1 MKKYFSLLAAAML
14 TFGFT
19 ACEDVP
25 APYVNPNDS
34 VVAPSDPST
43 PGNTDVIVEEA
54 FATSLG
60 SFQNFT
66 VSGEGS
72 WIIDY
77 STAKATGYDNTS
89 KVTTAGT
96 YLLVSKQLDLTEVT
110 EAFVTYEY
118 ILCYNK
124 GKDNQRFV
132 ITTDVDKPVA
142 EATWVTLNND
152 HFDNMNLP
160 EEEKGEK
167 WSKFSTATFNIPAEY
182 MGKVVK
188 VAFYYNT
195 NATSGSTWEV
205 KNFSMKKGSVAAE
218 EQPVVG
224 EQKLPYKEAFSST
237 LGTFTSQTVSG
248 QGAWIID
255 YQTAKAT
262 GYDNATQVT
271 TAGTYYL
278 VSAVVD
284 LEGVSAAH
292 IAYEYI
298 LRYNA
303 GDENQQ
309 LFITTDI
316 DKDAKDAAW
325 TLLKKDHTEGTDWT
339 TFATADVAVPADFL
353 GKKVRVAFLYNA
365 PADDCSTWEV
375 KNFSMSE
382 GAPGDAPT
390 GGDVVGD
397 LTSFNGDFETW
408 VDGLPNNW
416 KTASTAGNASLSQS
430 TDAHGGSYSVRV
442 GGTNSANKRIGYKE
456 MTLKAGTYTMKFYA
470 KAATATG
477 ASVRPGYTPVDDANK
492 VGSYVYG
499 DYTNNISSTE
509 WVEVTHEFTL
519 AADTRLSLVIM
530 NSKNPGADVLI
541 DDFTLT
547 TNDGGI
553 LDGGAT
559 DTPDTPE
566 QGGDA
571 PEVPSTGSEIQNGD
585 FELWDG
591 ATPLYWKSKS
601 TASSATLSQ
610 STDARGG
617 QYAVCVQANSASNKR
632 LAYQETTLA
641 AGTYTMS
648 FYAKAATSAVSSV
661 RPGYVPMKA
670 DGTADSSN
678 YKYGDYVND
687 IPGEWTLVTHTFTL
701 DAETTL
707 CLVIMNPKTSSS
719 HTASDVLIDDFT
731 LVKQ

>member
-25 APYVNPNDS
+25 APYMNPND
-34 VVAPSDPST
+34 AAQGPST
-43 PGNTDVIVEEA
+43 PENEDIIVSES

-66 VSGEGS
+66 ISGEGA
-72 WIIDY
+72 WVIDY
-77 STAKATGYDNTS
+77 STAKAAGYDNQTQT
-89 KVTTAGT
+89 TTAGT

-110 EAFVTYEY
+110 EAHVTYDY
-118 ILCYNK
+118 ILRYNK

-132 ITTDVDKPVA
+132 ITTDVDKTAA

-152 HFDNMNLP
+152 HIEGAD
-160 EEEKGEK
+160 
-167 WSKFSTATFNIPAEY
+167 WSTFSNASFNIPAEY
-182 MGKVVK
+182 LGKVVK

-205 KNFSMKKGSVAAE
+205 KNFSIKKGSVAAE
-218 EQPVVG
+218 EQPEVG
-224 EQKLPYKEAFSST
+224 EQKLPYKEAFSSK

-262 GYDNATQVT
+262 GYDNATQIT

-278 VSAVVD
+278 VSAVIN
-284 LEGVSAAH
+284 LEGVTAAH

-309 LFITTDI
+309 LFITTDV
-316 DKDAKDAAW
+316 DKEAKDAAW
-325 TLLKKDHTEGTDWT
+325 TLLKKDHTEGSDWT
-339 TFATADVAVPADFL
+339 TFATADVAVPAEFL

-375 KNFSMSE
+375 KNFCISE
-382 GAPGDAPT
+382 GAPGDAPA
-390 GGDVVGD
+390 GDETVGD

-408 VDGLPNNW
+408 VNGLPNNW

-430 TDAHGGSYSVRV
+430 TDAHSGSFSVCV
-442 GGTNSANKRIGYKE
+442 GGTTASNKRIGYKE

-470 KAATATG
+470 KAATSTG
-477 ASVRPGYTPVDDANK
+477 ASVRPGYTPVDASNK
-492 VGSYVYG
+492 AGTYVYAAE
-499 DYTNNISSTE
+499 YVNNISNTE
-509 WVEVTHEFTL
+509 WTEVTHEFTL

-553 LDGGAT
+553 LDGGTT

-566 QGGDA
+566 EPEQGGDTPTL
-571 PEVPSTGSEIQNGD
+571 PEGSSEILNGD

-591 ATPLYWKSKS
+591 STPLYWKSKS
-601 TASSATLSQ
+601 TASNATLSQ

-617 QYAVCVQANSASNKR
+617 QYAVCVQGNTAANKR
-632 LAYQETTLA
+632 LAYQEMKLA

-648 FYAKAATSAVSSV
+648 FYAKAATDAVSSV

-670 DGTADSSN
+670 DGSIDSSN
-678 YKYGDYVND
+678 YKYGSYTND
-687 IPGEWTLVTHTFTL
+687 IPAEWTLITHEFTL
-701 DAETTL
+701 ASETTI
-707 CLVIMNPKTSSS
+707 CLVIMNPKTTAA

-731 LVKQ
+731 FVKQ

>member
-1 MKKYFSLLAAAML
+1 MKKYFSLLAAALL
-14 TFGFT
+14 TFGYT

-34 VVAPSDPST
+34 VVDPNDPSA
-43 PGNTDVIVEEA
+43 GNADVIVEEA
-54 FATSLG
+54 FATTLG

-66 VSGEGS
+66 ISGEGS
-72 WIIDY
+72 WTIDY
-77 STAKATGYDNTS
+77 STAKATGYDNS
-89 KVTTAGT
+89 SQVTTAGT
-96 YLLVSKQLDLTEVT
+96 YLLVSKQLDLTDVT
-110 EAFVTYEY
+110 EACVTYDY
-118 ILCYNK
+118 ILRYNK

-132 ITTDVDKPVA
+132 ITTDVEKTAA

-152 HFDNMNLP
+152 HIEGAD
-160 EEEKGEK
+160 
-167 WSKFSTATFNIPAEY
+167 WSTFSTASFNIPAEY

-218 EQPVVG
+218 DQPEVG
-224 EQKLPYKEAFSST
+224 EQKLPYKEAFSSKF
-237 LGTFTSQTVSG
+237 GTFTSQTVSG

-278 VSAVVD
+278 VSAVIN
-284 LEGVSAAH
+284 LEGVTAAH
-292 IAYEYI
+292 ITYDYI

-316 DKDAKDAAW
+316 DKEAKDATW
-325 TLLKKDHTEGTDWT
+325 TLLKKDHTEGADWT
-339 TFATADVAVPADFL
+339 TFATADVAVPAEFL
-353 GKKVRVAFLYNA
+353 GKKVRVSFLYNA
-365 PADDCSTWEV
+365 PAESCSTWEV
-375 KNFSMSE
+375 KNFCISE
-382 GAPGDAPT
+382 GAPGDAPA
-390 GGDVVGD
+390 GDDTVGD

-408 VDGLPNNW
+408 VNGLPNNW
-416 KTASTAGNASLSQS
+416 KSASTASSASLSQS
-430 TDAHGGSYSVRV
+430 TDAHSGSYSVCV
-442 GGTNSANKRIGYKE
+442 GGTSSANKRIAYKE
-456 MTLKAGTYTMKFYA
+456 LTLKAGTYTMTFYA
-470 KAATATG
+470 KAATSTG
-477 ASVRPGYTPVDDANK
+477 ASVRPGYTPVDAANK
-492 VGSYVYG
+492 AGTYVYG
-499 DYTNNISSTE
+499 DYTNNLSSTE
-509 WVEVTHEFTL
+509 WTEVTHEFTL

-547 TNDGGI
+547 TTDGGI

-559 DTPDTPE
+559 DTPDAPE
-566 QGGDA
+566 QGGDT
-571 PEVPSTGSEIQNGD
+571 PEVPSTGSEVQNGD

-601 TASSATLSQ
+601 TASNATLSQ
-610 STDARGG
+610 STDAHGG
-617 QYAVCVQANSASNKR
+617 QYAVCVQGNASANKR
-632 LAYQETTLA
+632 LAYQEMTLA
-641 AGTYTMS
+641 AGSYTMS
-648 FYAKAATSAVSSV
+648 FYAKAASADAVSSV

-670 DGTADSSN
+670 DGSIDSSN
-678 YKYGDYVND
+678 YKYGDYTND
-687 IPGEWTLVTHTFTL
+687 IPAEWTLITHSFTL
-701 DAETTL
+701 EAETTI
-707 CLVIMNPKTSSS
+707 CLVIMNPKTTSG
-719 HTASDVLIDDFT
+719 HVASDVLIDDFT

>member
-1 MKKYFSLLAAAML
+1 MKKYLSLLAAAML

-19 ACEDVP
+19 ACEDIP

-34 VVAPSDPST
+34 VVDPNDPST
-43 PGNTDVIVEEA
+43 PGNPDIIVEEA

-77 STAKATGYDNTS
+77 STAKAAGYDNTS

-110 EAFVTYEY
+110 EAFVTYDY
-118 ILCYNK
+118 ILRYNK

-132 ITTDVDKPVA
+132 ITTDVDKSVA
-142 EATWVTLNND
+142 EANWVTLNNEHMEGAD
-152 HFDNMNLP
+152 WTTFAN
-160 EEEKGEK
+160 
-167 WSKFSTATFNIPAEY
+167 AAFNIPAEY

-195 NATSGSTWEV
+195 NNVSGSTWEV

-218 EQPVVG
+218 EPTPVG
-224 EQKLPYKEAFSST
+224 DQKLPYKEAFAST
-237 LGTFTSQTVSG
+237 LGTFTSETVSG

-262 GYDNATQVT
+262 GYDNASATT

-278 VSAVVD
+278 KSAVID
-284 LEGVSAAH
+284 LEGVTAAH
-292 IAYEYI
+292 IMYDYI
-298 LRYNA
+298 LRYNVA
-303 GDENQQ
+303 DENQQ
-309 LFITTDI
+309 LFITTDV
-316 DKDAKDAAW
+316 DKSAKEATW
-325 TLLKKDHTEGTDWT
+325 TLLKKDHTEGADWT
-339 TFATADVAVPADFL
+339 TFANADVAVPAEFL

-365 PADDCSTWEV
+365 AADDCSTWEV
-375 KNFSMSE
+375 KNFNMSE
-382 GAPGDAPT
+382 GAPGEAPS

-416 KTASTAGNASLSQS
+416 KTASTAGNAALSQS
-430 TDAHGGSYSVRV
+430 TDAHSGSYSVRV

-477 ASVRPGYTPVDDANK
+477 GSVRPGYTPVDASNK
-492 VGSYVYG
+492 AGSYVYG
-499 DYTNNISSTE
+499 DYVNDLKTTE
-509 WVEVTHEFTL
+509 WTEVNHTFTL
-519 AADTRLSLVIM
+519 DADTRLALVIM

-541 DDFTLT
+541 DDFTLET
-547 TNDGGI
+547 ADGGI
-553 LDGGAT
+553 LDGGET
-559 DTPDTPE
+559 PETPDTPE
-566 QGGDA
+566 EPGQGGDT
-571 PEVPSTGSEIQNGD
+571 PEVPEGTSELLNGGFEEWNGS
-585 FELWDG
+585 
-591 ATPLYWKSKS
+591 TPLYWKSKS

-610 STDARGG
+610 STDARSG
-617 QYAVCVQANSASNKR
+617 QYAVCVQANTASNKR
-632 LAYQETTLA
+632 LAYQEMTLA

-648 FYAKAATSAVSSV
+648 FYAKAATDAVSSV

-670 DGTADSSN
+670 DGSADSSN

-687 IPGEWTLVTHTFTL
+687 IPGEWTLVTHEFTL
-701 DAETTL
+701 AAETTI
-707 CLVIMNPKTSSS
+707 CLVVMNPKTSSS

>member
-1 MKKYFSLLAAAML
+1 
-14 TFGFT
+14 
-19 ACEDVP
+19 
-25 APYVNPNDS
+25 
-34 VVAPSDPST
+34 
-43 PGNTDVIVEEA
+43 
-54 FATSLG
+54 
-60 SFQNFT
+60 
-66 VSGEGS
+66 
-72 WIIDY
+72 
-77 STAKATGYDNTS
+77 
-89 KVTTAGT
+89 
-96 YLLVSKQLDLTEVT
+96 
-110 EAFVTYEY
+110 
-118 ILCYNK
+118 
-124 GKDNQRFV
+124 
-132 ITTDVDKPVA
+132 
-142 EATWVTLNND
+142 
-152 HFDNMNLP
+152 
-160 EEEKGEK
+160 
-167 WSKFSTATFNIPAEY
+167 

-224 EQKLPYKEAFSST
+224 DQKLPYKEAFSST

-298 LRYNA
+298 LRYNV

-316 DKDAKDAAW
+316 DKDAKEATW
-325 TLLKKDHTEGTDWT
+325 TLLKKDHTEGTDWA
-339 TFATADVAVPADFL
+339 TFAFADVAVPAEFL

-365 PADDCSTWEV
+365 PAESCSTWEI
-375 KNFSMSE
+375 KNFSFSE
-382 GAPGDAPT
+382 GAPGDAPA
-390 GGDVVGD
+390 GGEVEGDVNA
-397 LTSFNGDFETW
+397 FNGDFETW

-430 TDAHGGSYSVRV
+430 TDAHSGNYSVRV

-456 MTLKAGTYTMKFYA
+456 MTLKAGTYTMTFYA

-477 ASVRPGYTPVDDANK
+477 ASVRPGYTPVNDANT

-499 DYTNNISSTE
+499 DYTNNLSSTE
-509 WVEVTHEFTL
+509 WTEVTHEFTL

-547 TNDGGI
+547 TADGGI

-559 DTPDTPE
+559 DTPEAPE

-585 FELWDG
+585 FELWNG
-591 ATPLYWKSKS
+591 ATPLYWQSKS

-617 QYAVCVQANSASNKR
+617 QYAVCVQGNSASNKR

-648 FYAKAATSAVSSV
+648 FYAKAATDAVSSV

-678 YKYGDYVND
+678 YKYGSYVND
-687 IPGEWTLVTHTFTL
+687 IPSEWTLVTHTFTL
-701 DAETTL
+701 DAETTI

>member
-25 APYVNPNDS
+25 APYTNPNDS
-34 VVAPSDPST
+34 AEAPST
-43 PGNTDVIVEEA
+43 PENEDIIVEES

-66 VSGEGS
+66 TSGEGS

-110 EAFVTYEY
+110 EAFVTYDY
-118 ILCYNK
+118 ILRYNK

-132 ITTDVDKPVA
+132 ITTEVDKPVG
-142 EATWVTLNND
+142 EATWVTLKDD
-152 HFDNMNLP
+152 HIEGADW
-160 EEEKGEK
+160 ET
-167 WSKFSTATFNIPAEY
+167 FSTATVNIPAEY
-182 MGKVVK
+182 IGKVVK

-195 NATSGSTWEV
+195 NNVSGSTWEV

-218 EQPVVG
+218 EPTPVG
-224 EQKLPYKEAFSST
+224 DQKLPYKEAFAST
-237 LGTFTSQTVSG
+237 LGTFTSETVSG

-262 GYDNATQVT
+262 GYDNATQIT

-278 VSAVVD
+278 VSAVID
-284 LEGVSAAH
+284 LEGVTAAH
-292 IAYEYI
+292 ISYDYI
-298 LRYNA
+298 LRYNVA
-303 GDENQQ
+303 DENQQ

-316 DKDAKDAAW
+316 DKSAKEAAW
-325 TLLKKDHTEGTDWT
+325 TLLKKDHTEGADWT
-339 TFATADVAVPADFL
+339 TFANADVAVPAEFL

-365 PADDCSTWEV
+365 AADDCSTWEV
-375 KNFSMSE
+375 KNFNMSE
-382 GAPGDAPT
+382 GAPGEAPS

-416 KTASTAGNASLSQS
+416 KTASTAGNAALSQS
-430 TDAHGGSYSVRV
+430 TDAHSGSYSVRV

-477 ASVRPGYTPVDDANK
+477 GSVRPGYTPVDAANK
-492 VGSYVYG
+492 VGSYMYG
-499 DYTNNISSTE
+499 DYVNDLSSTE
-509 WVEVTHEFTL
+509 WTEVNHTFTL
-519 AADTRLSLVIM
+519 DADTRLALVIM

-553 LDGGAT
+553 LDGGTT

-566 QGGDA
+566 EPEQGGDTPTL
-571 PEVPSTGSEIQNGD
+571 PEGSSEILNGD
-585 FELWDG
+585 FELWNG
-591 ATPLYWKSKS
+591 STPLYWKSAS

-610 STDARGG
+610 STDARSG
-617 QYAVCVQANSASNKR
+617 QYSVCVQANTASNKR
-632 LAYQETTLA
+632 LAYQEMTLA

-648 FYAKAATSAVSSV
+648 FYAKSATDAVSSV

-670 DGTADSSN
+670 DGSADSSN
-678 YKYGDYVND
+678 YKYGDYVNN
-687 IPGEWTLVTHTFTL
+687 IPGEWTLVTHEFTL
-701 DAETTL
+701 AAETTI
-707 CLVIMNPKTSSS
+707 CLVVMNPKSSAA

-731 LVKQ
+731 FVKH

>member
-34 VVAPSDPST
+34 VVDPSDPST

-96 YLLVSKQLDLTEVT
+96 YLLVSKQLDLTNVT
-110 EAFVTYEY
+110 EAYVTYEY
-118 ILCYNK
+118 ILRYNK

-132 ITTDVDKPVA
+132 ITTDVEKSVG
-142 EATWVTLNND
+142 EATWVTLNNEHVEGAD
-152 HFDNMNLP
+152 
-160 EEEKGEK
+160 
-167 WSKFSTATFNIPAEY
+167 WSTFSTASFNIPAEY
-182 MGKVVK
+182 LGKVVK

-224 EQKLPYKEAFSST
+224 DQKLPYKEAFSST

-325 TLLKKDHTEGTDWT
+325 TLLKKDHTEGTDWA

-382 GAPGDAPT
+382 GVPGDAPT

-430 TDAHGGSYSVRV
+430 TDAHSGSYSVRV

-477 ASVRPGYTPVDDANK
+477 ASVRPGYTPVDANNK

-499 DYTNNISSTE
+499 DYTNNISSSE
-509 WVEVTHEFTL
+509 WTEVTHEFTL

-553 LDGGAT
+553 LDGGT
-559 DTPDTPE
+559 TETPDTPE
-566 QGGDA
+566 EPEQGGDT
-571 PEVPSTGSEIQNGD
+571 PETPAGSSEVLNGD
-585 FELWDG
+585 FELWNG
-591 ATPLYWKSKS
+591 STPLYWKSTS
-601 TASSATLSQ
+601 SASSATLSQ
-610 STDARGG
+610 SIDAHGG
-617 QYAVCVQANSASNKR
+617 QYAVCVQGNAAANKR

-648 FYAKAATSAVSSV
+648 FYAKAVDEAVSSV

-670 DGTADSSN
+670 DGSIDSSN
-678 YKYGDYVND
+678 YKYGSYTND
-687 IPGEWTLVTHTFTL
+687 IPATWTLITHTFTL
-701 DAETTL
+701 DTETTL

>member
-34 VVAPSDPST
+34 VVDPSDPST

-54 FATSLG
+54 FATTLG
-60 SFQNFT
+60 SFQNVT
-66 VSGEGS
+66 ISGEGS

-77 STAKATGYDNTS
+77 STAKATGYDNTT
-89 KVTTAGT
+89 KETTAGT
-96 YLLVSKQLDLTEVT
+96 YLLVSKQLDLTDVT
-110 EAFVTYEY
+110 EAYVTYEY
-118 ILCYNK
+118 ILRYNK

-132 ITTDVDKPVA
+132 ITTDVEKSVG
-142 EATWVTLNND
+142 EATWVTLNNEHIEGAD
-152 HFDNMNLP
+152 
-160 EEEKGEK
+160 
-167 WSKFSTATFNIPAEY
+167 WSTFSTASFNIPAEY

-224 EQKLPYKEAFSST
+224 DQKLPYKEAFSST

-278 VSAVVD
+278 VSAVIN
-284 LEGVSAAH
+284 LEGVTAAH
-292 IAYEYI
+292 ITYDYI

-316 DKDAKDAAW
+316 DKEAKDATW
-325 TLLKKDHTEGTDWT
+325 TLLKKDHTEGADWT
-339 TFATADVAVPADFL
+339 TFATADVAVPAEFL
-353 GKKVRVAFLYNA
+353 GKKVRVSFLYNA
-365 PADDCSTWEV
+365 PAESCSTWEV
-375 KNFSMSE
+375 KNFCISE
-382 GAPGDAPT
+382 GAPGDAPA
-390 GGDVVGD
+390 GDDTVGD

-408 VDGLPNNW
+408 VNGLPNNW
-416 KTASTAGNASLSQS
+416 KSASTASSASLSQS
-430 TDAHGGSYSVRV
+430 TDAHSGSYSVCV
-442 GGTNSANKRIGYKE
+442 GGTSSANKRIAYKE
-456 MTLKAGTYTMKFYA
+456 LTLKAGTYTMTFYA
-470 KAATATG
+470 KAATSTG
-477 ASVRPGYTPVDDANK
+477 ASVRPGYTPVDAANK
-492 VGSYVYG
+492 AGTYVYG
-499 DYTNNISSTE
+499 DYTNNLSSTE
-509 WVEVTHEFTL
+509 WTEVTHEFTL

-547 TNDGGI
+547 TADGGI

-559 DTPDTPE
+559 DTPDAPE
-566 QGGDA
+566 QGGDT
-571 PEVPSTGSEIQNGD
+571 PEVPSTGSEVQNGD
-585 FELWDG
+585 FELWEG
-591 ATPLYWKSKS
+591 STPLYWKSKS
-601 TASSATLSQ
+601 TASNATLSQ
-610 STDARGG
+610 STDAHGG
-617 QYAVCVQANSASNKR
+617 QYAVCVQGNASANKR
-632 LAYQETTLA
+632 LAYQELKLE
-641 AGTYTMS
+641 AGSYTMS
-648 FYAKAATSAVSSV
+648 FYAKAASADAVSSV

-670 DGTADSSN
+670 DGSIDSSN
-678 YKYGDYVND
+678 YKYGDYTND
-687 IPGEWTLVTHTFTL
+687 IPAEWTLITHSFTL
-701 DAETTL
+701 EAETTI
-707 CLVIMNPKTSSS
+707 CLVIMKPKTSSS

>member
-19 ACEDVP
+19 ACEDIP
-25 APYVNPNDS
+25 APYTNPNDS
-34 VVAPSDPST
+34 AEAPSVPENEDI
-43 PGNTDVIVEEA
+43 IVEES

-66 VSGEGS
+66 TSGEGS

-110 EAFVTYEY
+110 EAFVTYDY
-118 ILCYNK
+118 ILRYNK

-132 ITTDVDKPVA
+132 ITTEVDKPVG
-142 EATWVTLNND
+142 EATWVTLKDD
-152 HFDNMNLP
+152 HIEGADW
-160 EEEKGEK
+160 ET
-167 WSKFSTATFNIPAEY
+167 FSTATVNIPAEY

-195 NATSGSTWEV
+195 NNVSGSTWEV

-218 EQPVVG
+218 EPTPVG
-224 EQKLPYKEAFSST
+224 DQKLPYKEAFAST
-237 LGTFTSQTVSG
+237 LGTFTSETVSG

-262 GYDNATQVT
+262 GYDNASATT

-278 VSAVVD
+278 KSAVID
-284 LEGVSAAH
+284 LEGVTAAH
-292 IAYEYI
+292 ISYDYI
-298 LRYNA
+298 LRYNVA
-303 GDENQQ
+303 DENQQ

-316 DKDAKDAAW
+316 DKSAKEAAW
-325 TLLKKDHTEGTDWT
+325 TLLKKDHTEGADWT
-339 TFATADVAVPADFL
+339 TFANADVAVPAEFL

-365 PADDCSTWEV
+365 AADDCSTWEV
-375 KNFSMSE
+375 KNFNMSE
-382 GAPGDAPT
+382 GAPGDAPS

-430 TDAHGGSYSVRV
+430 TDAHSGSYSVRV

-477 ASVRPGYTPVDDANK
+477 GSVRPGYTPVDAANK
-492 VGSYVYG
+492 VGSYMYG
-499 DYTNNISSTE
+499 DYVNDLSSTE
-509 WVEVTHEFTL
+509 WTEVNHTFTL
-519 AADTRLSLVIM
+519 DADTRLALVIM

-541 DDFTLT
+541 DDFTLET
-547 TNDGGI
+547 TDGGI
-553 LDGGAT
+553 LDGGET
-559 DTPDTPE
+559 PDTPDTPE
-566 QGGDA
+566 QGGDTPTL
-571 PEVPSTGSEIQNGD
+571 PEGSSEILNGD

-591 ATPLYWKSKS
+591 STPLYWKSKS

-610 STDARGG
+610 STDARSG
-617 QYAVCVQANSASNKR
+617 QYSVCVQANTASNKR
-632 LAYQETTLA
+632 LAYQEMTLA

-648 FYAKAATSAVSSV
+648 FYAKAATDAVSSV

-670 DGTADSSN
+670 DGSADSSN
-678 YKYGDYVND
+678 YKYGDYVNN
-687 IPGEWTLVTHTFTL
+687 IPGEWTLVTHEFTL
-701 DAETTL
+701 AAETTI
-707 CLVIMNPKTSSS
+707 CLVVMNPKSSAA

-731 LVKQ
+731 FVKH

>member
-1 MKKYFSLLAAAML
+1 MKKYFSLLAAALL

-34 VVAPSDPST
+34 VVDPNDPSA
-43 PGNTDVIVEEA
+43 GNADVIVEEA
-54 FATSLG
+54 FATTLG
-60 SFQNFT
+60 SFQNVT
-66 VSGEGS
+66 ISGEGS
-72 WIIDY
+72 WTIDY
-77 STAKATGYDNTS
+77 STAKATGYDNS
-89 KVTTAGT
+89 SLVTTAGT

-110 EAFVTYEY
+110 EACVTYDY
-118 ILCYNK
+118 ILRYNK

-132 ITTDVDKPVA
+132 ITTDVEKTAA

-152 HFDNMNLP
+152 HIEGAD
-160 EEEKGEK
+160 
-167 WSKFSTATFNIPAEY
+167 WSTFSTASFNIPAEY

-218 EQPVVG
+218 DQPEVG
-224 EQKLPYKEAFSST
+224 EQKLPYKEAFSSKF
-237 LGTFTSQTVSG
+237 GTFTSQTVSG

-278 VSAVVD
+278 VSAVIN
-284 LEGVSAAH
+284 LEGVTAAH
-292 IAYEYI
+292 ITYDYI

-316 DKDAKDAAW
+316 DKDAKDATW
-325 TLLKKDHTEGTDWT
+325 TLLKKDHTEGADWT
-339 TFATADVAVPADFL
+339 TFATADVAVPVDFL
-353 GKKVRVAFLYNA
+353 GKKVRVSFLYNA
-365 PADDCSTWEV
+365 PAESCSTWEV
-375 KNFSMSE
+375 KNFCISE
-382 GAPGDAPT
+382 GAPGDAPA
-390 GGDVVGD
+390 GDDTVGD

-408 VDGLPNNW
+408 VNGLPNNW
-416 KTASTAGNASLSQS
+416 KSASTASSASLSQS
-430 TDAHGGSYSVRV
+430 TDAHSGSYSVCV
-442 GGTNSANKRIGYKE
+442 GGTSSANKRIAYKE
-456 MTLKAGTYTMKFYA
+456 LTLKAGTYTMTFYA
-470 KAATATG
+470 KAATSTG
-477 ASVRPGYTPVDDANK
+477 ASVRPGYTPVDAANK
-492 VGSYVYG
+492 AGTYVYG
-499 DYTNNISSTE
+499 DYTNNLSSTE
-509 WVEVTHEFTL
+509 WTEVTHEFTL

-547 TNDGGI
+547 TTDGGI
-553 LDGGAT
+553 LDVGAT
-559 DTPDTPE
+559 DTPDAPE
-566 QGGDA
+566 QGGDT
-571 PEVPSTGSEIQNGD
+571 PEVPSTGSEILNGD

-591 ATPLYWKSKS
+591 STPLYWKSAS
-601 TASSATLSQ
+601 TASNATLSQ

-617 QYAVCVQANSASNKR
+617 QYAVRVQGNTAANKR
-632 LAYQETTLA
+632 LAYQEMKLA

-648 FYAKAATSAVSSV
+648 FYAKAASASAVSSV

-670 DGTADSSN
+670 DGSIDSSN
-678 YKYGDYVND
+678 YKYGSYTND
-687 IPGEWTLVTHTFTL
+687 IPAEWTLITHTFTL
-701 DAETTL
+701 DVETTI
-707 CLVIMNPKTSSS
+707 CLVIMNPKTTSG
-719 HTASDVLIDDFT
+719 HVASDVLIDDFT